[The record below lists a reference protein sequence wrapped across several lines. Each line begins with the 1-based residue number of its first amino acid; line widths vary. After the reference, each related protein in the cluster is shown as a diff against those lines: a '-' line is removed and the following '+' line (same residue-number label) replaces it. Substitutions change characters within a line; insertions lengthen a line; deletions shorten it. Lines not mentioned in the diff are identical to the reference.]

1 MKRLVPFL
9 ILSVAFSG
17 CVSFGVEC
25 RRESINGWAKVR
37 RVGFG
42 ISKRQ
47 AEALSEFKAKVCE
60 RP

>member
-1 MKRLVPFL
+1 MRGMILFLV
-9 ILSVAFSG
+9 LSFAFSG

-47 AEALSEFKAKVCE
+47 AEALSEFKTKVCE